1 MNLPKNV
8 FENPY
13 KTGQYLQFTMDVQTI
28 VPHLVATLDFYQ
40 TFVISEDLSMT
51 NHELALKGLVYE
63 EESLA
68 EFFSIHDV
76 LACYFGQFGDL
87 DIDAVWLDY
96 VKDFTEQITNADLK
110 DAGQVIFKSYCFRAF
125 KEESVRSEWSD
136 TQII

>member
-1 MNLPKNV
+1 MNLPQNV

-13 KTGQYLQFTMDVQTI
+13 KTGQYLQFTMDVQAI
-28 VPHLVATLDFYQ
+28 VPHLIATLDFYQ
-40 TFVISEDLSMT
+40 TFLISEDLSMT

-63 EESLA
+63 EKALA

-96 VKDFTEQITNADLK
+96 VKDFTEQITSADIE
-110 DAGQVIFKSYCFRAF
+110 DAGQVIFKSYCFRVY
-125 KEESVRSEWSD
+125 KEETVRSEWSD
-136 TQII
+136 AEII